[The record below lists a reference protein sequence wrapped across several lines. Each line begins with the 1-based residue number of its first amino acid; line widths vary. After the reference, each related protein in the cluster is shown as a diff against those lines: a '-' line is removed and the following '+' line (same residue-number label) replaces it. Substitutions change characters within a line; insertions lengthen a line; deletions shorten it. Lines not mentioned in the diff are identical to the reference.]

1 MSYKPWIL
9 DDDLCKKLRNKQT
22 YVHSQLFNKLLKYT
36 MISPEFFEVI
46 RTRLC
51 PELKRYIFQY
61 IDIETRIQ
69 MLLEK
74 RPYFATGSTRLPIND
89 INANQKN
96 PLFSLLSGQQLTTI
110 YKEGWLKQLFE
121 LKGTNWNPKRELKR
135 VCPSDMII
143 TPLFGN
149 GAINLGVVSEKDYL
163 HSVITTLTQFRRNVK
178 LNNTIFST
186 GWAMNNAHLIPT
198 AALSLLLNINGL
210 NDDINYYLR
219 KKGFRFLIA
228 MIRFIDKVQYKK
240 ELVREQYRISG
251 DRYSMEGEDKRSK
264 AVEKKRAVLEAKLAK
279 AEKKV
284 AVIAAKI
291 AKKQA
296 KQEKAVAIKTKKRA
310 TLVSK
315 LNKAIAKKAK
325 RWGVILANQDKAV
338 VQQRRYKLNIIA

>member
-1 MSYKPWIL
+1 
-9 DDDLCKKLRNKQT
+9 
-22 YVHSQLFNKLLKYT
+22 
-36 MISPEFFEVI
+36 
-46 RTRLC
+46 
-51 PELKRYIFQY
+51 
-61 IDIETRIQ
+61 

>member
-1 MSYKPWIL
+1 
-9 DDDLCKKLRNKQT
+9 
-22 YVHSQLFNKLLKYT
+22 

-46 RTRLC
+46 RKRLC
-51 PELKRYIFQY
+51 SELKRYIFQY

-240 ELVREQYRISG
+240 ELVREQYRISQ

-264 AVEKKRAVLEAKLAK
+264 AVEKV
-279 AEKKV
+279 EKKRD
-284 AVIAAKI
+284 VIAAKA
-291 AKKQA
+291 AKKQAKLEKALAIKTKKRATLVA